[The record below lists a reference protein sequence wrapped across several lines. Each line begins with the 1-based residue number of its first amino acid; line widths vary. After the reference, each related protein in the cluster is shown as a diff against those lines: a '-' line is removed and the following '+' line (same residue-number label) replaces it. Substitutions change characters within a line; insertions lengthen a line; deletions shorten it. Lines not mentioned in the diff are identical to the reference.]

1 MRSPNQATAQKPL
14 FIVNF
19 PKWWKTE
26 KFNIIL
32 MFSDIWNGWQIY
44 CSPSVKLKKNT
55 QFITC
60 YPAMPMNSLFSWKFF
75 YSFPVCANAKFS
87 QCFATNYW
95 RLMSWKHDICRL
107 FSCSTKTL
115 VYSLFSWTFF
125 YSFPERAN
133 AAFSKRFPTELST
146 VNAMK
151 RWCLLIVFL
160 LHENAS
166 VQLFSWTFFYSFPK
180 RANAAF
186 SKCFPHLRR
195 LS

>member
-1 MRSPNQATAQKPL
+1 
-14 FIVNF
+14 
-19 PKWWKTE
+19 
-26 KFNIIL
+26 
-32 MFSDIWNGWQIY
+32 
-44 CSPSVKLKKNT
+44 
-55 QFITC
+55 
-60 YPAMPMNSLFSWKFF
+60 MNSLFSWKFF

-151 RWCLLIVFL
+151 RWCLLIVFTVFFS
-160 LHENAS
+160 LHCFATNYWRLMS
-166 VQLFSWTFFYSFPK
+166 WKHDICRLFSCSTKTLVYSLFSWTFFYSFPK

-186 SKCFPHLRR
+186 SKCFPHLRQ